1 MGDCATGTAALE
13 NLLKT
18 EYAFSQ
24 QARTSVRTAFLEYL
38 AVGSLVLQPAPT
50 PAREFYTAAKDS
62 RGLEWY
68 PALADL
74 ASSFDLGFTTGP
86 WTYANASGGQA
97 HGHFLTIWRCG
108 ATCRWQVE
116 LDGGISHG
124 APAAAEPK
132 LVPDQAVYTPR
143 DAPAPRLIAE
153 NAATQAMR
161 DFQDTVREN
170 GFAAALRT
178 YARTIDFRLYTD
190 GEAPMG
196 LAAANQ

>member
-50 PAREFYTAAKDS
+50 PAREFYRA
-62 RGLEWY
+62 R
-68 PALADL
+68 ADR

-108 ATCRWQVE
+108 ATCRW
-116 LDGGISHG
+116 
-124 APAAAEPK
+124 
-132 LVPDQAVYTPR
+132 
-143 DAPAPRLIAE
+143 
-153 NAATQAMR
+153 
-161 DFQDTVREN
+161 
-170 GFAAALRT
+170 
-178 YARTIDFRLYTD
+178 
-190 GEAPMG
+190 
-196 LAAANQ
+196 